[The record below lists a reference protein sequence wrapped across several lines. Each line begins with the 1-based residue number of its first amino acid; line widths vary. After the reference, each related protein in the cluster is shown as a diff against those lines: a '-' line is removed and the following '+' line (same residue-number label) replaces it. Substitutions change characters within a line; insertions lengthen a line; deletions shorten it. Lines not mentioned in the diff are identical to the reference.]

1 MDLRVRHASR
11 TAQEIAE
18 RLNHHPALS
27 ELHYPGL
34 TDNPHY
40 ELAQQQFVEIAGDDC
55 YGNMITFR
63 LAGNVEVVDKFIY
76 TLSPEIPFCPS
87 LGDLKTTISHPES
100 TSHRELS
107 SSRRQELGIHPGT
120 IRLSIGIEPAD
131 DIFAQLQKGLTA
143 IAPSA

>member
-18 RLNHHPALS
+18 RLSHHPALS

-63 LAGNVEVVDKFIY
+63 LARDAECVEKFIY
-76 TLSPEIPFCPS
+76 ALSPEIPFCPS
-87 LGDLKTTISHPES
+87 LGDLRTTISHPES
-100 TSHRELS
+100 TSHRELTAS
-107 SSRRQELGIHPGT
+107 QRQQLGIHPGT
-120 IRLSIGIEPAD
+120 IRLSIGIEPTD
-131 DIFAQLQKGLTA
+131 EIFAHLQKGLDA
-143 IAPSA
+143 SMS